1 MKKYFKFI
9 LPRPYVRWI
18 HNNKRFSFID
28 IQIMYRYAPW
38 PRVVEFIQ
46 SLKPGALIADVGYG
60 NGKYMQSTYIGR
72 NDR

>member
-1 MKKYFKFI
+1 
-9 LPRPYVRWI
+9 
-18 HNNKRFSFID
+18 
-28 IQIMYRYAPW
+28 MYRYAPW